1 MNKSIRFVPLF
12 IAPIF
17 IAPMGLLN
25 VVAAQDHLRPLRG
38 PGWGLFEGLLQLL
51 FLGLIVFGI
60 VFLVQALRSREPGSR
75 RTFEIP
81 GMKPTTPPTHDAALQ
96 ILRERLAKGEID
108 PEDYEARRR
117 VLSGESRAS

>member
-1 MNKSIRFVPLF
+1 MNKVIRFIPF
-12 IAPIF
+12 FTAPI
-17 IAPMGLLN
+17 LLN
-25 VVAAQDHLRPLRG
+25 LANAQEHFWRGRG

-51 FLGLIVFGI
+51 FLALIILGI

-81 GMKPTTPPTHDAALQ
+81 GTKPTTPPTQDAALQ

-117 VLSGESRAS
+117 ILSGEPRA